1 MRRLI
6 INADDLGINPARSH
20 GIFQCFEQG
29 VVRSA
34 SLIPNGSHSDQA
46 AKWARERELSC
57 GLHVNLTEDFPL
69 SKVSDIE
76 TLVKASGMFH
86 EPQELRRLLDNG
98 EVDRVHIEREI
109 RTQMEWFLD
118 KYGQPSHVNG
128 HTGIHVHPVIVPII
142 IPILERYAVRFT
154 RIRNEQPLPPFGY
167 VITEKEVEQARIIGE
182 EAEAARPLYK
192 AHGIES
198 TDHFR
203 GLTLHGNASKKNLRH
218 ILSRLPEGT
227 TELMVH
233 PGSQAAYGTP
243 FDLDPQRQTE
253 LNMLTDETLP
263 EQFKQLDITLCS
275 FEDL

>member
-6 INADDLGINPARSH
+6 VNADDLGMNPARSH

-29 VVRSA
+29 IVRSA
-34 SLIPNGSHSDQA
+34 SLIANGSHADTA
-46 AKWARERELSC
+46 AKWAREKGLSC

-69 SKVSDIE
+69 STVSDIE
-76 TLVKASGMFH
+76 TLVKPSGMFH
-86 EPQELRRLLDNG
+86 EREELKRLLENG
-98 EVDRVHIEREI
+98 DVDPLHIEREV
-109 RTQMEWFLD
+109 RMQMEWCLD

-128 HTGIHVHPVIVPII
+128 HDGIHVHPFIVPIL

-167 VITEKEVEQARIIGE
+167 VITEEEVERARRTGE
-182 EAEAARPLYK
+182 EAEAARPLYR

-233 PGSQAAYGTP
+233 PGSQAGYGTP

-253 LNMLTDETLP
+253 LNMLTDEALP
-263 EQFKQLDITLCS
+263 ELLHQLGIELCS
-275 FEDL
+275 FDEL